1 MSLLGKLTKFGL
13 AKRALDEV
21 RKPENQERIR
31 RMAAS
36 VANRT
41 KKRQERTPEAPTGLA
56 TEMGAPDAGTPL
68 SSATP
73 STKVAGAPAE
83 ETPAAGS

>member
-13 AKRALDEV
+13 AKKALDEV

-36 VANRT
+36 VASRG
-41 KKRQERTPEAPTGLA
+41 KKRQDGATQTPTGPP
-56 TEMGAPDAGTPL
+56 TEMDAPGAGTPL
-68 SSATP
+68 GSASP
-73 STKVAGAPAE
+73 PAKPAGAPADE
-83 ETPAAGS
+83 PRATGS

>member
-13 AKRALDEV
+13 AKKALDEV

-36 VANRT
+36 VAART
-41 KKRQERTPEAPTGLA
+41 RGKTG
-56 TEMGAPDAGTPL
+56 GTP
-68 SSATP
+68 ATP
-73 STKVAGAPAE
+73 SGP
-83 ETPAAGS
+83 

>member
-13 AKRALDEV
+13 AKKALDEV

-36 VANRT
+36 AANRA
-41 KKRQERTPEAPTGLA
+41 KKRQG
-56 TEMGAPDAGTPL
+56 GTRGP
-68 SSATP
+68 
-73 STKVAGAPAE
+73 
-83 ETPAAGS
+83 